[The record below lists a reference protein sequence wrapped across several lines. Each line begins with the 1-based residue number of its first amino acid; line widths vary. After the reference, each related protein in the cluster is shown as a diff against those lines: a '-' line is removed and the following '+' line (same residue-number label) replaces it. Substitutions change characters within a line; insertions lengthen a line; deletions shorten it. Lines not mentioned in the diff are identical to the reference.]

1 MFIAKFVKGP
11 MDGREMAL
19 QKLDLTIH
27 VDVQV
32 YPGSPSAAD
41 DEIIFEKSTYIR
53 KADQHRSKSP
63 GSKIPYTYV
72 WDGVDE

>member
-1 MFIAKFVKGP
+1 MFIAKFVNGP
-11 MDGREMAL
+11 MDGREMQL

-32 YPGSPSAAD
+32 YPGSPSAR

-63 GSKIPYTYV
+63 GSKIPYVYM
-72 WDGVDE
+72 WDGVGE